1 MIHVS
6 ALLGEYLYVAIYTA
20 AIMAADQGDVSDYE
34 GNCDHHLV
42 PWTANVR
49 RDGCLEDHLD
59 EQLQCVLASGV
70 AAGGSREGESEG
82 AVHVLRLHC
91 H

>member
-1 MIHVS
+1 MS
-6 ALLGEYLYVAIYTA
+6 ALVGEFLYVAIHTA
-20 AIMAADQGDVSDYE
+20 AIMAADQGDVSNYE
-34 GNCDHHLV
+34 GDCDHHLV

-59 EQLQCVLASGV
+59 EQLECVLASGV

>member
-1 MIHVS
+1 MS
-6 ALLGEYLYVAIYTA
+6 ALLGEFLYVAIHTA
-20 AIMAADQGDVSDYE
+20 PIMAPDQGDVSDYE
-34 GNCDHHLV
+34 GDCDHHLV

-59 EQLQCVLASGV
+59 EQLECLLASGV

-82 AVHVLRLHC
+82 AVHVLRLHG

>member
-1 MIHVS
+1 MS
-6 ALLGEYLYVAIYTA
+6 ALVGEFLYVAIHTA

-42 PWTANVR
+42 PWTANAGR
-49 RDGCLEDHLD
+49 EGCLEDHLD
-59 EQLQCVLASGV
+59 EQLECVLASGV

>member
-42 PWTANVR
+42 PWTATAGR
-49 RDGCLEDHLD
+49 EGCLEDHLD
-59 EQLQCVLASGV
+59 EQIGCVLASGV

-82 AVHVLRLHC
+82 AVHVLRLHSQ
-91 H
+91 